1 MRLLGTP
8 DEAPSAA
15 WTQQVTGTAWMDVL
29 LREHDLPV
37 SGDVALTSVTFP
49 PGVRTHGHHHAGGQ
63 LLLVL
68 AGRGWVGSREDGRL
82 DVTAGD
88 IVWTPPGQ
96 VHWHGA
102 TDSTTLT
109 HLAVT
114 LGSTEWAEVTEV
126 TDITQATA

>member
-1 MRLLGTP
+1 MRLLGRP
-8 DEAPSAA
+8 DAAPSAS

-29 LREHDLPV
+29 MREHALPV
-37 SGDVALTSVTFP
+37 SGDVTLTSVTFP
-49 PGVRTHGHHHAGGQ
+49 PGVRTHWHHHAGGQ

-96 VHWHGA
+96 AHWHGA

-114 LGSTEWAEVTEV
+114 LGPTDWAEAVELTE
-126 TDITQATA
+126 ATA